1 MTTWLPRRT
10 EQIVVPRYCS
20 ICLTPL
26 VLAFLILAAVKF
38 GVCAGHYKRL
48 AVCGLATYGQG
59 MSNDVIRLRD
69 KLKQFSDCWSPR
81 VVAELNDY
89 QFKLAHL
96 EGEFVWHAHAHTDEA
111 FLVLAGALQIELR
124 DRVITLEEG
133 DLYVVPAG
141 QPGRQPCAAIK
152 KGKGKAT
159 QCHRMGRIFSP

>member
-1 MTTWLPRRT
+1 M
-10 EQIVVPRYCS
+10 
-20 ICLTPL
+20 

-59 MSNDVIRLRD
+59 MSNDVIRLRE
-69 KLKQFSDCWSPR
+69 KLQQFSDCWSPR

-141 QPGRQPCAAIK
+141 QEHRPVAPARCSVLLIEPRGVVNTGAAGGKLTAPGDQWI
-152 KGKGKAT
+152 
-159 QCHRMGRIFSP
+159 